1 MASTTAKIF
10 RGENGQQYTFQ
21 IISES
26 GVTENLSLYVDTES
40 RIEIKDPDDLDTIL
54 LTLTSADFSFASPN
68 VIWTQTDAHTTLLPK
83 SHYVCFVHLV
93 NVTTSLE
100 TISKHFLTIEKS

>member
-10 RGENGQQYTFQ
+10 RGENGQNYPFQ
-21 IISES
+21 IVSES
-26 GVTENLSLYVDTES
+26 GVAEILTLYNVAES
-40 RIEIKDPDDLDTIL
+40 RIEIKDPEDLDTIV
-54 LTLTSADFSFASPN
+54 LTLTSTDFTFSTPN
-68 VIWTQTDAHTTLLPK
+68 VIWIPTDAHTALLPK
-83 SHYVCFVHLV
+83 INYVCFVHLI